1 MLEPGWFNSRGI
13 VIAFLA
19 ELAKE
24 IDEIKSEVAKINK
37 KLNDLARILQN

>member
-1 MLEPGWFNSRGI
+1 MLEPGKINFSGI
-13 VIAFLA
+13 VPAFSA